1 MIKVFVILLK
11 MMVENNVNN
20 ELILNGDIYKG
31 INSFIDIKWRGHEKW
46 CTYSEEQLNSVS
58 ELIKELRIISIYR

>member
-1 MIKVFVILLK
+1 MIKVLLFFIENDGW
-11 MMVENNVNN
+11 VENNVNN

-46 CTYSEEQLNSVS
+46 CNVF
-58 ELIKELRIISIYR
+58 